1 MAISQAKKTCRF
13 VREQANLNIGMAGM
27 LERIM
32 TNVAIEVKRNLHF
45 AKEIM
50 RQTPLRQ
57 FCL

>member
-1 MAISQAKKTCRF
+1 M
-13 VREQANLNIGMAGM
+13 REQANLNLGMAGM

-50 RQTPLRQ
+50 RQTPVHQ
-57 FCL
+57 FFLFFHGR

>member
-1 MAISQAKKTCRF
+1 M
-13 VREQANLNIGMAGM
+13 REQANLNIGMAGM